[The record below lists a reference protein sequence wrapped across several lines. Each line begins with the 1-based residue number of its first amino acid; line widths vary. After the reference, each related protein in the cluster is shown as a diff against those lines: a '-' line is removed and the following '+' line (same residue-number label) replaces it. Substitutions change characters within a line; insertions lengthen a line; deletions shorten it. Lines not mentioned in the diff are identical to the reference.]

1 MLPTPR
7 PTPRPSPRGGSTAI
21 APPPA
26 VQDAGAKE
34 LQLSVHQFNQLFP
47 LPSFMRNGPA
57 EPLSPAKLTE
67 LFQTALQLA
76 NAKDSI
82 HIDIVRKLAS
92 EEGIERIKEMVAAIP
107 EDNLQ
112 KVKFWQSHIRPFL
125 LVITPRDTYATALEG
140 PLRAIYDFLLSSDSQ
155 PLLLHVLYHCIC
167 MALNCL
173 LPPSQG
179 EIGIIQELV
188 DLSVMTLKQI
198 LDVTSAGSLPPSL
211 RKTVTALHVLC
222 VTAAEK
228 NRGLTRSV
236 EVATAISKL
245 PDQQSFNR
253 QAAIPGHDFPGKL
266 SPDGPRHDNDHQ
278 SIMNI
283 RLLPTVAEILADR
296 LPYVPLYDSS
306 SWHVSGFKGL
316 LDRQFRLL
324 REDAL
329 GLIRK
334 AVGACLQP
342 GCTSSLIYQGN
353 NLRTN
358 EYKLQS
364 LQVAYDRTDG
374 FEMHISVTQPTSR
387 QTPALLEQWWVE
399 TQNLDWGRLVVVVG
413 KAHAMF
419 CVVSR
424 ATCRSF
430 AQLNEKNDKTK
441 KKRVR
446 VYNPKRT
453 LFSSNTQAYLVLNPV
468 DPVPADIAF
477 MLDARGNAMEG
488 VRLMEFPTVLLASF
502 KPMLSALQEMNTAG
516 HAPMSEYL
524 VRNSTQADRSHAVEH
539 ISPPTYAMNNFE
551 FDLHPLTNNHSS
563 LSYSVRD
570 KPVTEALC
578 ANSTLDE
585 GQANAVLNTLRRRLS
600 LIQGPPGTGK
610 SFTGEAIIEVLLAN
624 KAKAALGPIICIC
637 QTNHALDQLL
647 EHLYLRR
654 GIKRIVR
661 LGSMTQSALIGE
673 LTLTKIMDETTLP
686 LHDMV
691 ANGKRS
697 KARRKVAG
705 KVIKALEEFEQ
716 ADPQKREELR
726 RDIRNLNKDFETRS
740 KVVDEAWTHI
750 KARLIRGYDV
760 VGVTTSGLAKFRDLL
775 SSVGSKVMVCEEAGE
790 VLEAHTLVALMP
802 QLQHLILI
810 GDHQQLRPHSDLWDF
825 QSANPDGKPWSFDI
839 SLFERLAQP
848 LMPSEK
854 KLPLDTLDIQRRMH
868 PAIAELIR
876 STLYPALRD
885 AENVKIY
892 PPLAGFKRRLFFFNH
907 DRFEN
912 SRASGGDP
920 SICNQYE
927 VDVVK
932 TVLAHLHRQKVY
944 GPGEIAV
951 ITPYAAQLQL
961 LKAQLGGTYDISMN
975 DLDEAELQK
984 RGMTVSMSK
993 TMGKPRIR
1001 VATVDNFQGEEA
1013 SVVIVS
1019 LVRSNAHGKCGFL
1032 GEENRVNVLLSRAKH
1047 GMIIIGNSDTY
1058 LSNDLWWKILER
1070 MDRDGNIGSS
1080 FELPCSRHKDGTI
1093 LASTP
1098 QHFIHGS
1105 CSEKCGRPLVCGHA
1119 CLETCHNKIVHDAT
1133 RCQVRCGASLACGH
1147 DCGQSCHYKR
1157 PCSSCNHASHLE
1169 NQAHTLPVKS
1179 MSQLGVQHPE
1189 ECPRMEEFS
1198 TRQTSE
1204 PKHVVDDPSVRNLAT
1219 KDQTTQTNAAGTV
1232 VIKKALREANDSAE
1246 FDHAVSQQLIGF
1258 VSESH
1263 RKLAALELALLEE
1276 QNSLDKSL
1284 YATVSSEVILGIKS
1298 RDGRVV
1304 IDGLPFKMLQ
1314 TVHDSIP
1321 GRYDSA
1327 VSLILDVNDFLQ
1339 EVKTKEVQFDNLPI
1353 NDIMRGRNEG
1363 TPEESTSCLKLKGML
1378 SALVLLIRCNIV
1390 LLADFLSLRRQTKG
1404 KKPVVSIRLDDF
1416 HLLCELVISMAH
1428 KSSYPRYE
1436 AEGHILIAKMIAIAR
1451 EVTAPPM
1458 DNVGSQDTA
1467 RAEKHLLEA
1476 LRLTKRHRSFAYLMD
1491 DIEAVHGELS
1501 KSTFGHMVASKARRS
1516 AWEAHEK
1523 EIQDTEYWNVCANG
1537 HPFSVENEQS
1547 GKISCCECDA
1557 PVGQR
1562 IVGGEQNRAD
1572 EDSASPMKFD
1582 SE

>member
-1013 SVVIVS
+1013 S
-1019 LVRSNAHGKCGFL
+1019 
-1032 GEENRVNVLLSRAKH
+1032 
-1047 GMIIIGNSDTY
+1047 
-1058 LSNDLWWKILER
+1058 
-1070 MDRDGNIGSS
+1070 
-1080 FELPCSRHKDGTI
+1080 
-1093 LASTP
+1093 
-1098 QHFIHGS
+1098 
-1105 CSEKCGRPLVCGHA
+1105 
-1119 CLETCHNKIVHDAT
+1119 
-1133 RCQVRCGASLACGH
+1133 
-1147 DCGQSCHYKR
+1147 
-1157 PCSSCNHASHLE
+1157 

-1404 KKPVVSIRLDDF
+1404 KKPIVSIRLDDF

>member
-26 VQDAGAKE
+26 VQDAREKD

-47 LPSFMRNGPA
+47 LHSFMRNGPA
-57 EPLSPAKLTE
+57 EPPNAPKLAE
-67 LFQTALQLA
+67 LFRTALQLT

-82 HIDIVRKLAS
+82 HLNTVRKLAS
-92 EEGIERIKEMVAAIP
+92 EEGLERIKEMVAAIP
-107 EDNLQ
+107 DDNLQ
-112 KVKFWQSHIRPFL
+112 KVEFWQSHIRPFL

-140 PLRAIYDFLLSSDSQ
+140 PLRAIYDFLLSSNSQ

-179 EIGIIQELV
+179 EFGIIQELV

-198 LDVTSAGSLPPSL
+198 LDVTSPGSLPPSL
-211 RKTVTALHVLC
+211 RKTATALHVLC
-222 VTAAEK
+222 VTAAQK

-236 EVATAISKL
+236 EIATTISKL
-245 PDQQSFNR
+245 PDQQFFNS
-253 QAAIPGHDFPGKL
+253 QAATPGHDYPGKL
-266 SPDGPRHDNDHQ
+266 SPNGPRHDNDHQ

-283 RLLPTVAEILADR
+283 RLLPTVGEILANR

-324 REDAL
+324 REDNL

-334 AVGACLQP
+334 AVGAYLQP
-342 GCTSSLIYQGN
+342 GCTSSLMYQGN

-399 TQNLDWGRLVVVVG
+399 TQNLDWERLVVVVG

-430 AQLNEKNDKTK
+430 AQQNEKNDKTK

-446 VYNPKRT
+446 VYNPKKT
-453 LFSSNTQAYLVLNPV
+453 LFSSNTHAYLVLNPV
-468 DPVPADIAF
+468 DPVPADLAF
-477 MLDARGNAMEG
+477 MLDARGNATEG
-488 VRLMEFPTVLLASF
+488 VRLVEFPTVLLASF
-502 KPMLSALQEMNTAG
+502 KPMLSALQEMHAAG

-524 VRNSTQADRSHAVEH
+524 VRNSTQADGDHAVEH

-551 FDLHPLTNNHSS
+551 FDLHPLTNNQSS
-563 LSYSVRD
+563 LSYSVRQR
-570 KPVTEALC
+570 PITEALC

-624 KAKAALGPIICIC
+624 KVKAGLGPIICIC

-654 GIKRIVR
+654 GIKRIAR

-686 LHDMV
+686 LHDLV
-691 ANGKRS
+691 ANRKRS
-697 KARRKVAG
+697 QARRKVAG

-716 ADPQKREELR
+716 ADPQKREGLK
-726 RDIRNLNKDFETRS
+726 RDIRNLNKNFETSS
-740 KVVDEAWTHI
+740 KVVDQGWTHI
-750 KARLIRGYDV
+750 KASLLRRYDV

-775 SSVGSKVMVCEEAGE
+775 SSVGSKVILCEEAGE
-790 VLEAHTLVALMP
+790 VLEAHSLVALMP

-810 GDHQQLRPHSDLWDF
+810 GDHQQLRPHSDLWNY
-825 QSANPDGKPWSFDI
+825 QNANPDGQPWSFDI
-839 SLFERLAQP
+839 SLFERLVQP

-854 KLPLDTLDIQRRMH
+854 KLPLDTLDVQRRMH
-868 PAIAELIR
+868 PAIAELVR

-885 AENVKIY
+885 AENVKRY

-907 DRFEN
+907 NRFED
-912 SRASGGDP
+912 SRVSGSSAVSTGD
-920 SICNQYE
+920 SSVCNRYE

-932 TVLAHLHRQKVY
+932 TVLAQLHRQKVY
-944 GPGEIAV
+944 RPGEIAV
-951 ITPYAAQLQL
+951 ITPYAAQLRM
-961 LKAQLGGTYDISMN
+961 LKAHLGTTYDISMN
-975 DLDEAELQK
+975 DLDEAELQR

-993 TMGKPRIR
+993 VVGKPRIR

-1032 GEENRVNVLLSRAKH
+1032 GQENRVNVLLSRAKH
-1047 GMIIIGNSDTY
+1047 GMIII
-1058 LSNDLWWKILER
+1058 
-1070 MDRDGNIGSS
+1070 
-1080 FELPCSRHKDGTI
+1080 
-1093 LASTP
+1093 
-1098 QHFIHGS
+1098 
-1105 CSEKCGRPLVCGHA
+1105 
-1119 CLETCHNKIVHDAT
+1119 
-1133 RCQVRCGASLACGH
+1133 
-1147 DCGQSCHYKR
+1147 
-1157 PCSSCNHASHLE
+1157 
-1169 NQAHTLPVKS
+1169 VKS

-1189 ECPRMEEFS
+1189 ERSRMEELPTS
-1198 TRQTSE
+1198 QTSE
-1204 PKHVVDDPSVRNLAT
+1204 PKHVVVDPSAKILAA
-1219 KDQTTQTNAAGTV
+1219 KDQTIQTNAAGTV
-1232 VIKKALREANDSAE
+1232 VIKKALRETNDSAE
-1246 FDHAVSQQLIGF
+1246 FDHAVGQQLIGF

-1263 RKLAALELALLEE
+1263 RKLTALELALLQE

-1284 YATVSSEVILGIKS
+1284 CATVSSEKILDIKS

-1304 IDGLPFKMLQ
+1304 IDGMPFKMLQ

-1363 TPEESTSCLKLKGML
+1363 TPEESASCLKLKSML

-1404 KKPVVSIRLDDF
+1404 KKPIVSIRLDDF

-1476 LRLTKRHRSFAYLMD
+1476 LSLTKRHRSLAYLMD
-1491 DIEAVHGELS
+1491 DIGAVHGELS
-1501 KSTFGHMVASKARRS
+1501 KSTSGHIVASKARRS

-1523 EIQDTEYWNVCANG
+1523 EFQDTGYWNVCANG

-1557 PVGQR
+1557 PVGER

-1572 EDSASPMKFD
+1572 EDSVGPMKFD
-1582 SE
+1582 SV

>member
-1 MLPTPR
+1 
-7 PTPRPSPRGGSTAI
+7 
-21 APPPA
+21 
-26 VQDAGAKE
+26 
-34 LQLSVHQFNQLFP
+34 
-47 LPSFMRNGPA
+47 MRNGPV
-57 EPLSPAKLTE
+57 EPLSAAKLAE

-82 HIDIVRKLAS
+82 HLNTVRKLAS
-92 EEGIERIKEMVAAIP
+92 EEGLERIKEMVAAIP
-107 EDNLQ
+107 DDNIQ
-112 KVKFWQSHIRPFL
+112 KIEFWKSHIRPFL
-125 LVITPRDTYATALEG
+125 LVITPRDTHATALEG

-167 MALNCL
+167 VALNCL
-173 LPPSQG
+173 LPPNQG
-179 EIGIIQELV
+179 EFGIIQELV

-211 RKTVTALHVLC
+211 RKMATALHVLC
-222 VTAAEK
+222 VTACQE
-228 NRGLTRSV
+228 NRGLTRSMK
-236 EVATAISKL
+236 VATAISEL
-245 PDQQSFNR
+245 PDQQSFNS
-253 QAAIPGHDFPGKL
+253 QAATSGHDFPGKL
-266 SPDGPRHDNDHQ
+266 SPSGPRHDNDHQ
-278 SIMNI
+278 SIVNI
-283 RLLPTVAEILADR
+283 RLLPTVGEILATR

-324 REDAL
+324 REDNL

-334 AVGACLQP
+334 AVGAYLQP
-342 GCTSSLIYQGN
+342 GCTSSLMYQGN
-353 NLRTN
+353 DLRTN

-364 LQVAYDRTDG
+364 LQIVYDRTDG
-374 FEMHISVTQPTSR
+374 FEMHISITQPISR
-387 QTPALLEQWWVE
+387 QSPVHREQWWVE
-399 TQNLDWGRLVVVVG
+399 TKNLDWERLVVLVG

-430 AQLNEKNDKTK
+430 VHLNESNDKTK
-441 KKRVR
+441 KKRGR
-446 VYNPKRT
+446 VYNPQKT
-453 LFSSNTQAYLVLNPV
+453 LFSSNAHAYLVLNPI
-468 DPVPADIAF
+468 DPLPADIAF
-477 MLDARGNAMEG
+477 MLDVRGNAMEG
-488 VRLMEFPTVLLASF
+488 VRLVEFPTILLASF
-502 KPMLSALQEMNTAG
+502 QPMLSALQEIHAAG
-516 HAPMSEYL
+516 NAPMSEYL
-524 VRNSTQADRSHAVEH
+524 VRNGTQADQDHAVEH

-551 FDLHPLTNNHSS
+551 FDLRPLTKNHSS
-563 LSYSVRD
+563 LSYSVRQ

-624 KAKAALGPIICIC
+624 KVKAGLGPIICIC

-673 LTLTKIMDETTLP
+673 LTLTKIMDGNTLH
-686 LHDMV
+686 LHDMA
-691 ANGKRS
+691 ANGKRY

-705 KVIKALEEFEQ
+705 KVIEALEEFDQ
-716 ADPQKREELR
+716 ADPQKREELTR
-726 RDIRNLNKDFETRS
+726 VIRNINQDFELRS
-740 KVVDEAWTHI
+740 KVVDDGWTNI
-750 KARLIRGYDV
+750 KARLLRGYDV
-760 VGVTTSGLAKFRDLL
+760 VGVTTSGLARFRNLL
-775 SSVGSKVMVCEEAGE
+775 SSVGSKVILCEEAGE

-810 GDHQQLRPHSDLWDF
+810 GDHQQLRPRSDLWKY
-825 QSANPDGKPWSFDI
+825 QTANPDGKQWSFDI

-868 PAIAELIR
+868 PAIAELVR
-876 STLYPALRD
+876 STLYPSLRD
-885 AENVKIY
+885 AENVQRY
-892 PPLAGFKRRLFFFNH
+892 PPIAGFKRRLFFFNH
-907 DRFEN
+907 NRFED
-912 SRASGGDP
+912 SGASGGDS
-920 SICNQYE
+920 SITNRYE

-951 ITPYAAQLQL
+951 ITPYAAQLRL
-961 LKAQLGGTYDISMN
+961 LKSQLGATYDISMN
-975 DLDEAELQK
+975 DLDEAELQS
-984 RGMTVSMSK
+984 RGMMVSMSK
-993 TMGKPRIR
+993 TVGKPRIR

-1058 LSNDLWWKILER
+1058 LSNDMWWKILER

-1093 LASTP
+1093 LASAP
-1098 QHFIHGS
+1098 QHFTNGS
-1105 CSEKCGRPLVCGHA
+1105 CSEKCGRPLVCGHT
-1119 CLETCHNKIVHDAT
+1119 CLAICHTKIVHDAT
-1133 RCQVRCGASLACGH
+1133 RCQVRCGATLACGH

-1157 PCSSCNHASHLE
+1157 PCGPCNHASHHE
-1169 NQAHTLPVKS
+1169 NQAHELSVKS
-1179 MSQLGVQHPE
+1179 MSQLDVQLPE
-1189 ECPRMEEFS
+1189 ERPRMKGFPTS
-1198 TRQTSE
+1198 PTSE
-1204 PKHVVDDPSVRNLAT
+1204 PKQVGADPTAKSLAA
-1219 KDQTTQTNAAGTV
+1219 KDQIKQTNVAEPMIV
-1232 VIKKALREANDSAE
+1232 KKALRGANESARS
-1246 FDHAVSQQLIGF
+1246 DDAVSKQLIGF
-1258 VSESH
+1258 ISESH

-1276 QNSLDKSL
+1276 QDSLDKSL
-1284 YATVSSEVILGIKS
+1284 CATVSAEKVVNIKS

-1327 VSLILDVNDFLQ
+1327 VSLILEVNDLLR
-1339 EVKTKEVQFDNLPI
+1339 EVKIKEVRFDNLPT
-1353 NDIMRGRNEG
+1353 NDTIRGRNEG
-1363 TPEESTSCLKLKGML
+1363 TSEESASCLKLGGVL

-1390 LLADFLSLRRQTKG
+1390 LLADFLSLRRRTQG
-1404 KKPVVSIRLDDF
+1404 QRPIVSIRLDDF
-1416 HLLCELVISMAH
+1416 HLLCEFVVSTAH
-1428 KSSYPRYE
+1428 RSSYPRYE
-1436 AEGHILIAKMIAIAR
+1436 AEGHILMAKMIAIAR
-1451 EVTAPPM
+1451 EVSALPM
-1458 DNVGSQDTA
+1458 DNVGSQDPA
-1467 RAEKHLLEA
+1467 RAEKHLNEA
-1476 LRLTKRHRSFAYLMD
+1476 LSLVKRHRSLAYLMD
-1491 DIEAVHGELS
+1491 DIEAAHGELS
-1501 KSTFGHMVASKARRS
+1501 KSTFGHIIASKARRS
-1516 AWEAHEK
+1516 ARQGYDKQLQNTGDW
-1523 EIQDTEYWNVCANG
+1523 YVCANG
-1537 HPFSVENEQS
+1537 HPFSVEKEQG
-1547 GKISCCECDA
+1547 GKIYCCECDA
-1557 PVGQR
+1557 PVG
-1562 IVGGEQNRAD
+1562 VE
-1572 EDSASPMKFD
+1572 FD